1 MIMTIMMII
10 FMIFIDNSGRNE
22 RKGKWEK
29 KGKWEEKGANRTML
43 LIIR

>member
-1 MIMTIMMII
+1 
-10 FMIFIDNSGRNE
+10 MIFIDNSGRNE